1 MSATGAAVVAA
12 CSAGLALALVTPARP
27 SARLPR
33 RDVQPGRRTGWRRSL
48 LCVPLA
54 AGGAALLGLPAWPAV
69 PLGIGGAALVALV
82 SLWTRRTERIRR
94 RTVEAVLVEVCQQL
108 SSELRAGQ
116 PPGAALDHA
125 AELWAPLAPAA
136 EAFRVGADVPDALR
150 QTGERLQVRDLRLLA
165 AAWQLA
171 SRTGQG
177 LAVAVER
184 VAGQL
189 VSARATR
196 RVVDGELASAR
207 ATARLVAA
215 LPVVALAMGSG
226 TGGDP
231 VAFLLSTSAGWLCLG
246 TGLAL
251 GVAGLWWIEA
261 IATDVER
268 AG

>member
-1 MSATGAAVVAA
+1 MNVSSVAVAA
-12 CSAGLALALVTPARP
+12 GSVGLAVALLVPARP
-27 SARLPR
+27 TARPREADVRSARRPSRRLWLP
-33 RDVQPGRRTGWRRSL
+33 SAA
-48 LCVPLA
+48 LA
-54 AGGAALLGLPAWPAV
+54 AAGAVLLGLPAWPAV
-69 PLGIGGAALVALV
+69 PVGITGAAIVALL
-82 SLWTRRTERIRR
+82 SLWTRRTARVRR
-94 RTVEAVLVEVCQQL
+94 RAQEAVLVEVCQQL

-125 AELWAPLAPAA
+125 ASLWPALAPAA

-150 QTGERLQVRDLRLLA
+150 QAGERLQLRNLRLLA

-177 LAVAVER
+177 LAAAVER

-215 LPVVALAMGSG
+215 LPVVALTMGSG

-231 VAFLLSTSAGWLCLG
+231 LAFLVSTSAGWLCLG
-246 TGLAL
+246 AGLTL

-261 IATDVER
+261 IAADVEA